1 MANSGRGK
9 VLCGMPITERMK
21 PHQANI
27 LRTKCFNILLSPQF
41 KIHVCFVMFCYFF
54 FFFAAGFT
62 KFSQSITL
70 ENLLISSFPEMLWQ
84 ALTWRLRTPRQ
95 VRPTW
100 ILYYYEVKTSELS
113 SEWCL
118 KNVQGI
124 PKTFYWIVDV
134 KKLAKNCPKN
144 NFCSQ
149 FLWVKWRT

>member
-1 MANSGRGK
+1 MFA
-9 VLCGMPITERMK
+9 
-21 PHQANI
+21 
-27 LRTKCFNILLSPQF
+27 LL
-41 KIHVCFVMFCYFF
+41 CFVIY

-62 KFSQSITL
+62 KFSQNITL

-84 ALTWRLRTPRQ
+84 ALTWRLRTPKQ

-100 ILYYYEVKTSELS
+100 ILYYYEVKTFELS

-134 KKLAKNCPKN
+134 KKLSKNCPKN
-144 NFCSQ
+144 NFLLSISLGKNEGHNIKTWPSPLFQ
-149 FLWVKWRT
+149 LIF